1 MIQFR
6 RGNKVLDVLRL
17 HFNLDQCDMHFLS
30 LEFSRNVGLPG
41 APTPPGMEYNTVF
54 LSLLKR
60 TLTMTFAPIFAAA
73 ERILLTLWIGGMW
86 VVGLVVAPTLF
97 KNYERVLAGDIA
109 GRLFSMLSIIGVI
122 CALLLL
128 ISCLIRTRIA
138 VWRDWRAGVLL
149 LMLAITLVG
158 EFGVAARMREV
169 KELLAVAPAASD
181 EFQWLHR
188 SASIL
193 FLINSVLGLIL
204 VISGARPRV
213 QAGS

>member
-1 MIQFR
+1 M
-6 RGNKVLDVLRL
+6 
-17 HFNLDQCDMHFLS
+17 
-30 LEFSRNVGLPG
+30 P
-41 APTPPGMEYNTVF
+41 
-54 LSLLKR
+54 
-60 TLTMTFAPIFAAA
+60 FAPIFAAA

-109 GRLFSMLSIIGVI
+109 GRLFSMLSIIGGI

-128 ISCLIRTRIA
+128 ISCLIRTRVA

-158 EFGVAARMREV
+158 EFGVAARMREL
-169 KELLAVAPAASD
+169 KELLAASSAASG

-204 VISGARPRV
+204 VIFGARPRV